1 MDPIPF
7 RKAGD
12 NVSSMLENAS
22 NEIVGD
28 TDIKRT
34 AKAARQD
41 VNPVNSL
48 SLSAFTSTAIT
59 GSPAFAGDD
68 RRGGR

>member
-48 SLSAFTSTAIT
+48 SLGIHKHRDYWIA
-59 GSPAFAGDD
+59 
-68 RRGGR
+68 RLRGR